1 MGFASW
7 VPTPAAPNPVMSHAE
22 KQEYALFMSLS
33 SGDPSPFY
41 SESKVGMEMD
51 WTGMEL
57 SRLRE

>member
-1 MGFASW
+1 
-7 VPTPAAPNPVMSHAE
+7 MSHAE